1 MLLHKPYHMLELQ
14 RKQGYIMLKAKDI
27 MRTEVITVSPE
38 TSVEDLGR
46 LFIDKGISGA
56 PVLGPDK
63 SLFGI
68 VTENDLIKQNKR
80 FHIPTLL
87 RLFDVL
93 IPLEGFNSVEK
104 QIKLMAASTVSD
116 ICTRTVVTVH
126 PETTVQDIATIMFEK
141 GIHLLPVMSDNKL
154 VGIIG
159 KIDIIRGTL
168 GEAGK

>member
-1 MLLHKPYHMLELQ
+1 MLQ
-14 RKQGYIMLKAKDI
+14 AKDI
-27 MRTEVITVSPE
+27 MRTDVITVSPE
-38 TSVEDLGR
+38 TTVGELGK
-46 LFIDKGISGA
+46 LFIEKGISGA
-56 PVLGPDK
+56 PVLDADER
-63 SLFGI
+63 LIGI

-104 QIKLMAASTVSD
+104 EIKLMTASTVSD
-116 ICTRTVVTVH
+116 ICTRTVVTVN
-126 PETTVQDIATIMFEK
+126 PENTIQDIATIMFEK
-141 GIHLLPVMSDNKL
+141 GIHLLPVMSNDRL

-168 GEAGK
+168 GEADK